1 MNIMIWL
8 VAGGA
13 MAWLSIA
20 VLHINENRGLIPTL
34 VIGALGG
41 VIGGQTFAPLLS
53 SAVTEPEI
61 GFSPFALVVA
71 LATAIAFLVISNM
84 LAKRYG
90 I

>member
-13 MAWLSIA
+13 IAWLSIA
-20 VLHINENRGLIPTL
+20 VLHINKNRGLIPTL

-41 VIGGQTFAPLLS
+41 VIGGQTFAPMLS
-53 SAVTEPEI
+53 SAITEAEI
-61 GFSPFALVVA
+61 GFNPFALVVA
-71 LATAIAFLVISNM
+71 LATAIACLIVSNM
-84 LAKRYG
+84 LSKRYG